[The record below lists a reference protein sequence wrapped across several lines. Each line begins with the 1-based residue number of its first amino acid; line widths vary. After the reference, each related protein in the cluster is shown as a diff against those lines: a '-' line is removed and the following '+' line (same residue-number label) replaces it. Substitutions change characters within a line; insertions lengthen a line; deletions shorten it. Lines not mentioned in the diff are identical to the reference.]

1 MPPALRARAAAV
13 AVRHSCLP
21 RLSHASAVRRLCSL
35 PPLDT
40 APSPE
45 VAAKEARRRAMVDE
59 VARVQKQLEAQ
70 TVAEVEAALR
80 FRQTQPDQS
89 QPAVTDEIG
98 GPTGSGA
105 RAQIRPPRPAT
116 PAPLGAPAAASLTVR
131 RHRSSPAQSRPGSA
145 TGSARGAPLTFEP
158 RMSDS

>member
-1 MPPALRARAAAV
+1 MPPALRAHAAAV

-21 RLSHASAVRRLCSL
+21 RLSHPSAVRRLCSL

-89 QPAVTDEIG
+89 QPAVADEIG

-105 RAQIRPPRPAT
+105 RADT
-116 PAPLGAPAAASLTVR
+116 TAPA
-131 RHRSSPAQSRPGSA
+131 RHPGSPRCSRRRVSD
-145 TGSARGAPLTFEP
+145 GPPPPLLPRAEP
-158 RMSDS
+158 TRFGDWERKGRTSDF

>member
-89 QPAVTDEIG
+89 QPAVADEIG

-105 RAQIRPPRPAT
+105 RRYDRPGPPPRLPSVL
-116 PAPLGAPAAASLTVR
+116 PP
-131 RHRSSPAQSRPGSA
+131 
-145 TGSARGAPLTFEP
+145 P
-158 RMSDS
+158 RL